1 MRMHTSRYEIIGMQR
16 VNFGRKGGLV
26 WQESRE
32 NQKTWR
38 KSM

>member
-1 MRMHTSRYEIIGMQR
+1 MQKTNSMMFISENQR
-16 VNFGRKGGLV
+16 GNFGRKGGLV
-26 WQESRE
+26 WQESRR